1 MHKKIIFPLKLIAAL
16 IMLQTLFYKFGGA
29 QESIDLFTKLAGKNE
44 ALLRIGI
51 GILELIAA
59 ILLFIPK
66 KIWIGALLTSGLM
79 SGAIVSHLT
88 IIGIEH
94 NDDGGLLFGASI
106 FTFIIGLIIFTS
118 KKNNLP
124 FKKNL
129 KN

>member
-1 MHKKIIFPLKLIAAL
+1 MI
-16 IMLQTLFYKFGGA
+16 
-29 QESIDLFTKLAGKNE
+29 S
-44 ALLRIGI
+44 
-51 GILELIAA
+51 
-59 ILLFIPK
+59 
-66 KIWIGALLTSGLM
+66 LTSGLM